1 VDCDAGKRRY
11 SPDRAVDGAEGQG
24 ESPGRRTPRKKG
36 VMSPE
41 EKLEAARDRKY
52 RVGVLRD
59 CGLGLKVED

>member
-1 VDCDAGKRRY
+1 
-11 SPDRAVDGAEGQG
+11 
-24 ESPGRRTPRKKG
+24 
-36 VMSPE
+36 MSPE